1 MGQGGTIDLI
11 NGTPYP
17 WTLGGQSSYQMKAW
31 SFPSTVASGASIPV
45 YVEWDQDPGKDQRDD
60 GGEAVYSMGGSSGT
74 FQVQARNT
82 DGFNLEVYLEAVETE
97 NNPVG
102 STISLGWNH
111 NAAVNLVFGG
121 EQGAFTS
128 NNPSVDWMHQN
139 LATLGDR
146 KLRQICMPG
155 SHDAGMSEFN
165 AHTGLVRDTNTLTQK
180 FSIAE
185 QLTAGSRWF
194 DIRPVISSG
203 KFYAGHY
210 SDTKIVGWQGANGQS
225 LSDIINNINTFTSQY
240 NELIILDI
248 SHTMDTDNDYT
259 DLSQAQWNTLFTQ
272 LQSINHRFNA
282 TGVSTSEDLSKRTL
296 NQFIGNGPCVLIV
309 AELPSGITLGD
320 HFSQGIVAS
329 SPNFPFYNSYSNTD
343 ELDTMASDQLS
354 KLSSQRKTPDDE
366 FFLLSWTL
374 TESVIDTIWGSV
386 PIPGDLNSILELAGK
401 AYQPLFEHFDNFTS
415 QSYPN
420 VLYMDLFGAFDQD
433 ATAPS
438 TEVAA
443 LALAVNGISGRN

>member
-17 WTLGGQSSYQMKAW
+17 WTLSSQSSYQMKAW

-45 YVEWDQDPGKDQRDD
+45 YVEWDQDAGKDQKDD
-60 GGEAVYSMGGSSGT
+60 GGEAVYSMGGSSAT
-74 FQVQARNT
+74 FQVHARNT
-82 DGFNLEVYLEAVETE
+82 DGFNLEVYLEAVESQ

-111 NAAVNLVFGG
+111 NNAVNLIFGG
-121 EQGAFTS
+121 DDGAFTS
-128 NNPSVDWMHQN
+128 NNPSVDWMHQY

-146 KLRQICMPG
+146 PLRQICMPG

-180 FSIAE
+180 FNIAD
-185 QLTAGSRWF
+185 QLAAGSRWF

-210 SDTKIVGWQGANGQS
+210 SDTNIVGWQGANGQS
-225 LSDIINNINTFTSQY
+225 LSDIIDNINSFTSQY
-240 NELIILDI
+240 DELVILDI
-248 SHTMDTDNDYT
+248 SHTVDTDNDYA
-259 DLSQAQWNTLFTQ
+259 DLSQDQWNTLFTQ
-272 LQSINHRFNA
+272 LQSINHRFNT

-296 NQFIGNGPCVLIV
+296 NQFIENGPCVLII
-309 AELPSGITLGD
+309 AELPDGITLGGY
-320 HFSQGIVAS
+320 FAQGMVAS
-329 SPNFPFYNSYSNTD
+329 SPNFPINNDYSNTD
-343 ELDTMASDQLS
+343 ELDTMVSDQLS
-354 KLSSQRKTPDDE
+354 KLSSRRTTPDDE

-386 PIPGDLNSILELAGK
+386 PIPGDLNSILELAGQ

-420 VLYMDLFGAFDQD
+420 VLYMDLFGTFDQD
-433 ATAPS
+433 ATTPT
-438 TEVAA
+438 TELAA
-443 LALAVNGISGRN
+443 LALAVNGIAGRT